1 MKLDYTALSV
11 IWLFVGSIFYFYTL
25 YVRRVGAFTYFEGDH
40 IKKRIK
46 SHAYKFHFLS
56 LTLRLTKVGVKRVS
70 RPWVM

>member
-1 MKLDYTALSV
+1 MKLNYTALSV
-11 IWLFVGSIFYFYTL
+11 IWLFVGSIFFFYTL
-25 YVRRVGAFTYFEGDH
+25 YVCRVGVFTYFEWYD